1 MTFFGPFGWPPESD
15 QQLDR
20 SLAQAAVQL
29 SPAAPVPVCVRA
41 EYWVVDT
48 ENFGH
53 FEGHELLPN
62 IADVLRIVHGFLE
75 THDAD

>member
-1 MTFFGPFGWPPESD
+1 M
-15 QQLDR
+15 
-20 SLAQAAVQL
+20 
-29 SPAAPVPVCVRA
+29 CVRA

-62 IADVLRIVHGFLE
+62 IADVLRIVDGFLE

>member
-1 MTFFGPFGWPPESD
+1 MD
-15 QQLDR
+15 
-20 SLAQAAVQL
+20 L
-29 SPAAPVPVCVRA
+29 SPDPEKVTSSLTALSHTPPCSRAQLRPSLCVRA

-62 IADVLRIVHGFLE
+62 IADVLRIVDGFLE